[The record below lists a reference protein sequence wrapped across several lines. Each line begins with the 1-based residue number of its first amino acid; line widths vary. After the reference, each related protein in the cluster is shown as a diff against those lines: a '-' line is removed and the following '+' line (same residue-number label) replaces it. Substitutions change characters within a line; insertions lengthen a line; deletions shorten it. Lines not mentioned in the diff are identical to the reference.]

1 MNNDSIWPAR
11 FNSWNPKQ
19 PVLNGCL
26 VKPTISQVK
35 VWNHPIEPTI
45 KIWLFRVPG
54 WDDPKQ
60 VVARLPQRRPND
72 ERFYDA
78 DENVDQAAV
87 GCWMMLDFFGHRKLG
102 LKVIGSVGYIRHTP
116 RKNPIYK

>member
-26 VKPTISQVK
+26 VKQPFPKSRFGIIQL
-35 VWNHPIEPTI
+35 NQPL
-45 KIWLFRVPG
+45 KIWLFRVPYVG
-54 WDDPKQ
+54 MNPKQ
-60 VVARLPQRRPND
+60 VVARLRPRRPND

-87 GCWMMLDFFGHRKLG
+87 GCWMMLDF
-102 LKVIGSVGYIRHTP
+102 VSVTGS
-116 RKNPIYK
+116 